1 MSEEIIQYVFLF
13 LAYKSI
19 FFCFIKEKFLEEFFI
34 SVFSYMLIKRLL
46 HFYKTPNYIDKK
58 EFLKVFCILPEFR
71 ILKISA
77 TFYLALCKLIRAF
90 KFCIFK
96 IGITKKLCITKIHTV
111 RKFSIFKNGIILKEY
126 AEKFTPF
133 GNSAYLN
140 VISFSNFVLVKSA
153 PLSKSA
159 YLKDASP
166 LKVLCLKFAAS
177 GKSAYLKYASL

>member
-1 MSEEIIQYVFLF
+1 MIEEIIQYVFLL

-71 ILKISA
+71 ILKITA
-77 TFYLALCKLIRAF
+77 TFYLAFCKLIRAF

-96 IGITKKLCITKIHTV
+96 GCIAFKSV
-111 RKFSIFKNGIILKEY
+111 MLKVCCFQEVSIFEIC
-126 AEKFTPF
+126 KFMKC
-133 GNSAYLN
+133 
-140 VISFSNFVLVKSA
+140 VL
-153 PLSKSA
+153 
-159 YLKDASP
+159 
-166 LKVLCLKFAAS
+166 F
-177 GKSAYLKYASL
+177 KYAFFFKSWVFKVYLTLNSKPSLILSLLNQRIK